1 MSEETKKAFDEA
13 ERAVWTLRRQ
23 RDVEISS
30 ARAQIMDKY
39 MPQLAAAE
47 HLAHEAAEAHRASE
61 DALAAHPWE
70 GRRVY
75 REAEVRNSRWSRSSR
90 IVREEAIFEVYRSWT
105 PVPGNMSRWRLPQI
119 GQHIVRPL
127 KKDGTPGLK
136 IDRVHVLK
144 DGTVH
149 GWKLVEE
156 MSDDV
161 S

>member
-1 MSEETKKAFDEA
+1 MSAETRTALSEA
-13 ERAVWTLRRQ
+13 EGAVRALRQQ
-23 RDVEISS
+23 RDAEIS
-30 ARAQIMDKY
+30 AAKALIMDKY

-47 HLAHEAAEAHRASE
+47 RLAHDAAEAHRASE

-75 REAEVRNSRWSRSSR
+75 REVEAYNNRWSRTSHK
-90 IVREEAIFEVYRSWT
+90 VRVEAIFEVYRSWT
-105 PVPGNMSRWRLPQI
+105 PVPGNMSRWSRPAI
-119 GQHIVRPL
+119 GDPVVRPL

-149 GWKLVEE
+149 GWKLVDKEA
-156 MSDDV
+156 
-161 S
+161 